1 MYHPRLRGNHYDM
14 GRHYGELL
22 TKSGINLSP
31 VLAIPEQ
38 QTAFGLSC
46 LPIYEQYLPKIM
58 QEVRGLA
65 DGLGQRYETVACWLF
80 ALYCFENDYGCSV
93 FAVRSG
99 EHTYFGRNMDMFPEY
114 KKTSESV
121 LYMPENRNIFL
132 AHSTAMICVEDGM
145 NEHGLAAALTFLL
158 PKTVKPGING
168 GFLIRLILEECKT
181 AEEAA
186 KLLQNIP
193 ISSAHNIVVADSMGE
208 MFVAECT
215 AEQVSVRWCEKY
227 AAATNH
233 FITPAMQQY
242 NSEDENWYQTR
253 DRLAT
258 LESVLADEH
267 MSFEKCKEL
276 ISGKRGFLCQYE
288 KKLHFETI
296 WSAVY
301 DLNSLCNEIC
311 EGNPVKSAFRPD
323 TRLAWGMNKAKRK

>member
-1 MYHPRLRGNHYDM
+1 MYHPRLKGKHYDM

-22 TKSGINLSP
+22 ARSGVDMSSVI
-31 VLAIPEQ
+31 AIPEP

-46 LPIYEQYLPKIM
+46 LPIYEKYLPCVM

-65 DGLGQRYETVACWLF
+65 DGLGQSYEALPCWLF
-80 ALYCFENDYGCSV
+80 ALYCFESDHGCSV

-121 LYMPENRNIFL
+121 LYMPKDKNIFI

-158 PKTVKPGING
+158 PKAVKPGING
-168 GFLIRLILEECKT
+168 GFLIRLILDECKT
-181 AEEAA
+181 AEEAVR
-186 KLLQNIP
+186 LLQTLP
-193 ISSAHNIVVADSMGE
+193 ISSAHNIVVADRRGD

-215 AEQVSVRWCEKY
+215 AEQVCVRRCENY
-227 AAATNH
+227 AAAANH
-233 FITPAMQQY
+233 FISPSMRQY
-242 NSEDENWYQTR
+242 NAEDENWYKTR

-258 LESVLADEH
+258 MESVLADGN
-267 MSFEKCKEL
+267 MTFEGCREL
-276 ISGKRGFLCQYE
+276 LAGKRGFLCQYE

-296 WSAVY
+296 WSVVY

-311 EGNPVKSAFRPD
+311 EGDPSRAQFRPD
-323 TRLAWGMNKAKRK
+323 TRLAWGMGKARRT

>member
-1 MYHPRLRGNHYDM
+1 M
-14 GRHYGELL
+14 
-22 TKSGINLSP
+22 
-31 VLAIPEQ
+31 
-38 QTAFGLSC
+38 
-46 LPIYEQYLPKIM
+46 
-58 QEVRGLA
+58 
-65 DGLGQRYETVACWLF
+65 GQRYEAVACWMF
-80 ALYCFENDYGCSV
+80 ALYCFESDHGCSV

-121 LYMPENRNIFL
+121 LYMPEDQNIFL

-186 KLLQNIP
+186 RLLQKIP

-227 AAATNH
+227 VAATNH
-233 FITPAMQQY
+233 FITSKMQQY
-242 NSEDENWYQTR
+242 NAEDENWYQTR

-258 LESVLADEH
+258 LEAVLANGN
-267 MSFEKCKEL
+267 MTFEKCKEL
-276 ISGKRGFLCQYE
+276 LSGKRGFLCQYE

-301 DLNSLCNEIC
+301 DLNNLCNEIC
-311 EGNPVKSAFRPD
+311 EGNPAKSAFRTE

>member
-80 ALYCFENDYGCSV
+80 ALYCFENDHGCSV

-242 NSEDENWYQTR
+242 NAEDENWYQTR

-258 LESVLADEH
+258 LEAVLANGN
-267 MSFEKCKEL
+267 MTFEECKEL
-276 ISGKRGFLCQYE
+276 LSGKRGFLCQYE

-311 EGNPVKSAFRPD
+311 EGNPAKSAFRPD